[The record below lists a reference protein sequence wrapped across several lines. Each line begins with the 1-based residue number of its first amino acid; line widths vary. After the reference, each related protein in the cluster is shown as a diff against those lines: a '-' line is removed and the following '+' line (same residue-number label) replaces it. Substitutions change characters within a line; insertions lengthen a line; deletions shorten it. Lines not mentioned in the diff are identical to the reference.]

1 MTKTKNGKTA
11 AGYLRVSQARDGML
25 ADSIYR
31 QEIEGYASAYGYR
44 LAEVFADLDFSGRK
58 GSKAR
63 PAFTTMLERRDEFDL
78 IIVPKLSRFGRS
90 MKDNL
95 AAYDVLEGSGVG
107 IAFLDLR
114 MDTTTS
120 GGKLM
125 RNVLTALAEYE
136 SDLIS
141 ERWKDTHRYLAK
153 NGRHL
158 GGVTVPFGYQY
169 VDKQLSPHPSQ
180 APEARLIFERFAAG
194 WGLRA
199 IARDLNERGVTCQRG
214 SKVWNQSRIARIL
227 DNPTFAGYRHYGD
240 ELTEGQ
246 WEPLID
252 RKLWER
258 VKLTR
263 MATKASRP
271 ALNRK
276 GKGGSL
282 LSELL
287 TCTCGAPMWRSTAS
301 NPARSTYEC
310 SKSARKREGGEC
322 RAGGVAA
329 GRVENI
335 VTEAFMERIAAPFA
349 AHVRKAPE
357 RAFGAATPREDST
370 ARLARIDRKL
380 ETLVRLTLESP
391 GPATD
396 ATFRRQAEALEAE
409 RAEVAAQAARDEVA
423 SRATRAR
430 ADSLDELRA
439 RAADIRAVWTAATV
453 SERNEM
459 LRTAINSVT
468 VLPDRARL
476 KEFMIDWVAAL
487 EVNAA

>member
-1 MTKTKNGKTA
+1 VTKTKNGKTA

-44 LAEVFADLDFSGRK
+44 LVEVFADLDFSGRK
-58 GSKAR
+58 GAKAR

-95 AAYDVLEGSGVG
+95 AAYDLLEGSGVG

-169 VDKQLSPHPSQ
+169 ADKQLSPHPTQ

-199 IARDLNERGVTCQRG
+199 IARDLNERGVTGQRG
-214 SKVWNQSRIARIL
+214 SKVWNQSRIVRIL

-252 RKLWER
+252 RELWER
-258 VKLTR
+258 VRLTR

-287 TCTCGAPMWRSTAS
+287 TCTCGAPMWRSTTS

-310 SKSARKREGGEC
+310 SKSARKREGEC

-349 AHVRKAPE
+349 AHVRTAPDKAF
-357 RAFGAATPREDST
+357 RAASPKVDST
-370 ARLARIDRKL
+370 AQLAVIDRKL
-380 ETLVRLTLESP
+380 ETLVRLMLASP

-396 ATFRRQAEALEAE
+396 AIFRRQAEALEAE
-409 RAEVAAQAARDEVA
+409 RAEVSIQAAREGVA

-439 RAADIRAVWTAATV
+439 RAADLRAVWAAATV

-459 LRTAINSVT
+459 LRTAINSVR
-468 VLPDRARL
+468 VLPGRARL
-476 KEFMIDWVAAL
+476 KEFEIDWVSAL
-487 EVNAA
+487 EVSAA